1 MNNGQ
6 LLLAVSILAIL
17 SIITINVY
25 AEEVKV
31 SIVKDSSIVNCT
43 DFSNKCYDPAVLTIP
58 KGTTVTWTNEDTTTH
73 TVTSGISFG
82 LMTVEEF
89 KGRQFGPDGLFDSGL
104 LAPGA
109 TFSFKFD
116 NEGEYLYF
124 CTLHPLMVGKVI
136 VQAAEEE
143 EEEGNIMQGVKFN
156 LSTDL
161 PLPYDKDLND
171 KITLKVIPKEIKE
184 HLDYK
189 IIISRDGTEVFN
201 KDFHDHDGI
210 LELMIMKG
218 EGDIK
223 VEGGEEKD
231 NETTQYMI
239 TGPIFTENGQYTIN
253 VSITG
258 IEFKPV
264 EPISEEFSINVV
276 PEFPLAA
283 IIPLI
288 LGVSAAILINKRL
301 INL

>member
-6 LLLAVSILAIL
+6 LLLAVSTLAIL

-25 AEEVKV
+25 AEEVKI
-31 SIVKDSSIVNCT
+31 SKDSSIVNCT
-43 DFSNKCYDPAVLTIP
+43 DFSNNCYNPAVLTIP
-58 KGTTVTWTNEDTTTH
+58 KGTTVTWTNDDTTTH

-82 LMTVEEF
+82 LSKVEEF
-89 KGRQFGPDGLFDSGL
+89 KGKQFGPDGLFDSGL
-104 LAPGA
+104 IAPGA

-116 NEGEYLYF
+116 NEGEYLYY
-124 CTLHPLMVGKVI
+124 CSLHPLMVGKVI
-136 VQAAEEE
+136 VQAEEKK
-143 EEEGNIMQGVKFN
+143 EEGNIMRGVKFD

-171 KITLKVIPKEIKE
+171 KITLKVIPKETNK

-189 IIISRDGTEVFN
+189 IIISRDGKEVFN
-201 KDFHDHDGI
+201 KNFHDHDGI

-258 IEFKPV
+258 IEFKPI

-288 LGVSAAILINKRL
+288 LGVSAVILINKRI